1 MTGMNEDTLTYTW
14 GVAEVAS
21 YLNVAESTVQ
31 RLARTDQLPW
41 RRAMTTGKPYRFRP
55 ADIEAWATEQA
66 IAPGRAS

>member
-14 GVAEVAS
+14 GVAEVAR
-21 YLNVAESTVQ
+21 YLNIAESTVQ
-31 RLARTDQLPW
+31 RLARRNELPC

-55 ADIEAWATEQA
+55 ADIEAWATSQS